1 MPGDDTNFMN
11 VLVLGPENL
20 ELERIITSDGHRVV
34 RREAS
39 IDVAYLEKNQIDFVV
54 SYGYRYIIQADVL
67 NFMKGRIINMHIS
80 YLPWNRGADPNL
92 WSFLEDT
99 PKGVTIH
106 YVDEGI
112 DTGDIIAQRE
122 LFFEP
127 DRHTLS
133 TTYSQLH
140 KEMISLFKE
149 TWPLIDVRGG
159 GAPPDADNRK
169 TARTI
174 ASLTSATSS
183 AFLPE
188 DGRCP

>member
-1 MPGDDTNFMN
+1 MN
-11 VLVLGPENL
+11 ILVLGPKNQ
-20 ELERIITSDGHRVV
+20 ELESIITNDGHKVLQK
-34 RREAS
+34 ESS
-39 IDVAYLEKNQIDFVV
+39 IDVGFLEKNPIDFVI
-54 SYGYRYIIQADVL
+54 SYGYRYIIQDDVL

-112 DTGDIIAQRE
+112 DTEDIIAQKE

-133 TTYSQLH
+133 TTYAQLH
-140 KEMISLFKE
+140 KQMISLFKE
-149 TWPLIDVRGG
+149 TWPLIDIRGG
-159 GAPPDADNRK
+159 GAHLDRDNPRAAVT
-169 TARTI
+169 TASRTN
-174 ASLTSATSS
+174 ATSNAS
-183 AFLPE
+183 SPE
-188 DGRCP
+188 GGRWL

>member
-1 MPGDDTNFMN
+1 MTI
-11 VLVLGPENL
+11 LLLGPKND
-20 ELERIITSDGHRVV
+20 ELEGIIAKDGFRFIQTESPV
-34 RREAS
+34 
-39 IDVAYLEKNQIDFVV
+39 DVTFLKENQIDFMV
-54 SYGYRYIIQADVL
+54 SYGYRHIVQADVL
-67 NFMKGRIINMHIS
+67 NLFKDRIINMHIS

-106 YVDEGI
+106 YIDEGI
-112 DTGDIIAQRE
+112 DTGDIIAQRD

-159 GAPPDADNRK
+159 GGGAAHDRDNPGS
-169 TARTI
+169 ALTI
-174 ASLTSATSS
+174 ASRTNATSNAS
-183 AFLPE
+183 LPE
-188 DGRCP
+188 GGRWL